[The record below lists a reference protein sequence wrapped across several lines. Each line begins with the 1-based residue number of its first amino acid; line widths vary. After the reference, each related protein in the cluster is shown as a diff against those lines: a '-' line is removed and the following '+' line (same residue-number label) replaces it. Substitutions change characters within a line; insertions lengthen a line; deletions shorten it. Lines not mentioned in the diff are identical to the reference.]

1 MKIFKRNNHSSGIT
15 LISLIITIVVLVVIA
30 SISVFLIINN
40 GIVDKTKIAS
50 SSYNKET
57 ATDIMNLKITNIKIL
72 GYKENQQLPTLQYL
86 ADSLCEDTDIEYLV
100 VKNSSVASLE
110 KVTVVDNSSVYTK
123 LKNYPYEFEIDNS
136 LKIASIDN
144 SPITSSES
152 TSNSNQNSNSNINI
166 YVDDVKQSSIPTKD
180 SNKTFGYY
188 TTNSQTSTLS
198 FDITNWVINL
208 NNITSSD
215 TIFNIYFYEKDKLEV
230 LQKIL
235 KIDTQYSSASEL
247 FANNLLAILLNS
259 FATNYIGTSAG
270 TLEQDFLAAL
280 NSGLSRYT
288 TYEAYIDGSNT
299 HGFNLSEGNYLIR
312 LSSNVGFSPQS
323 VIVDGVTIPPIRG
336 NIYFCQVKNRITINW
351 YCYYKNVHKY
361 LYVDY
366 KSI

>member
-1 MKIFKRNNHSSGIT
+1 M
-15 LISLIITIVVLVVIA
+15 VLVIIA

-40 GIVDKTKIAS
+40 GIVDKSKIAS

-86 ADSLCEDTDIEYLV
+86 ADTLCEDNDIEYLV

-144 SPITSSES
+144 SPITSSEP
-152 TSNSNQNSNSNINI
+152 TSNSNINI
-166 YVDDVKQSSIPTKD
+166 YVDDVKQNSIPAKD
-180 SNKTFGYY
+180 SNQTFGYY

-198 FDITNWVINL
+198 FDLTNWVINL

-235 KIDTQYSSASEL
+235 KIDSQYSSASEL
-247 FANNLLAILLNS
+247 FADNLVAVLSNS
-259 FATNYIGTSAG
+259 FATNYIGSSAG
-270 TLEQDFLAAL
+270 TLEQDFLTAL
-280 NSGLSRYT
+280 NFLSRYT

-312 LSSNVGFSPQS
+312 LSCNVGFSPQS
-323 VIVDGVTIPPIRG
+323 VVVDGLTISPIRG

-351 YCYYKNVHKY
+351 SCYYKNVHKY